1 MGVMTAGQW
10 AQRHQVWVYLAAVAL
25 AAGIGVL
32 VPDAAGPAE
41 AALTPLLGLLLFQTF
56 LGVPVAR
63 LSAGLRD
70 RRFLLGLA
78 LVDAVIAPVLAVLL
92 ALVLVPDPALR
103 VGVLFVLLAPCV
115 DWVLV
120 FAGMAGG
127 DRARLLAATPLLLFG
142 QMLLLPPALALLAG
156 PQVAGTVR
164 TGPFLEA
171 FVVLIL
177 LPLLAAVAAQAW
189 AARRR
194 SGARVVEVVEAGMV
208 PTTALVLAAA
218 VLSQIGQVLPMLGR
232 LLGLVPVYLLFA
244 AAMTLLGTLACR
256 ALRLDVPGARAVV
269 FSGVARNS
277 LVVLPLVLALPAE
290 LSAAAPAVVVQTLV
304 ELPFLLLL
312 LRAVPRLLPE
322 RIRGPVAPTPSRAR

>member
-78 LVDAVIAPVLAVLL
+78 LVNAVIAPALAVLL

-127 DRARLLAATPLLLFG
+127 DRARLLAATPLLLSG

-156 PQVAGTVR
+156 PQAAGTVR
-164 TGPFLEA
+164 AGPFAEA
-171 FVVLIL
+171 FAVLIL

-194 SGARVVEVVEAGMV
+194 SGARAVEVVEAGMV

>member
-164 TGPFLEA
+164 MGPFLEA